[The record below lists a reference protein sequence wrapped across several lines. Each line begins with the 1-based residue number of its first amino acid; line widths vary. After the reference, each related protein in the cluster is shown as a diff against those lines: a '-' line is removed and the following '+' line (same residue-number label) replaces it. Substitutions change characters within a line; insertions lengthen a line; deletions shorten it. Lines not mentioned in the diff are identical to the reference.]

1 MKTIKTIGTL
11 VIIAITI
18 ILAASCGQR
27 ATTYKVWQICGD
39 TCDSVNYTLILH
51 RDTAA
56 RVAWFGS
63 DGKLY
68 RAERVGQ

>member
-1 MKTIKTIGTL
+1 MKTARTISAL
-11 VIIAITI
+11 VVIAITI
-18 ILAASCGQR
+18 ILAASCGR
-27 ATTYKVWQICGD
+27 RTTEYRVWQICGD
-39 TCDSVNYTLILH
+39 TCDSVNYTLNLH

-68 RAERVGQ
+68 RAERVAQ